1 MNYGLLNFCRLSI
14 TIVANRLQWLFHFR
28 LGCAFILKWLQ
39 GPLDRSGMSTGINN
53 NNYIKKAVFTP
64 MMIIYMSS
72 SERSLFH
79 KHLKV
84 PSSYLIK
91 KKVRF
96 SAASDSPPVLYWG
109 SKTITMPL
117 CYQSQ
122 AGAPARRDMWFTCQI
137 EVEVWE
143 LLGSGLFSVSRCP
156 FRAKQERQVPIISQ
170 ECHNRKVGLESAG
183 DQTVV

>member
-64 MMIIYMSS
+64 MMIIYISS
-72 SERSLFH
+72 SQRSLFH

-109 SKTITMPL
+109 SKSSWCPGTERHVVHVSNRSGGLGAFGQRPVQCFTLPL
-117 CYQSQ
+117 QSQ
-122 AGAPARRDMWFTCQI
+122 TRVP
-137 EVEVWE
+137 
-143 LLGSGLFSVSRCP
+143 GSYY
-156 FRAKQERQVPIISQ
+156 
-170 ECHNRKVGLESAG
+170 
-183 DQTVV
+183 

>member
-1 MNYGLLNFCRLSI
+1 MNYGLLNFSRLSI

-64 MMIIYMSS
+64 MMIIYISS
-72 SERSLFH
+72 SQRSLFH

-91 KKVRF
+91 KKGTLLSSIRL
-96 SAASDSPPVLYWG
+96 SSRSLLRQQDDHNAAVLSVSSWCPGTERHVVHVSNRSGGLGAFGQRPVQCFTL
-109 SKTITMPL
+109 PL
-117 CYQSQ
+117 QSQ
-122 AGAPARRDMWFTCQI
+122 TRVP
-137 EVEVWE
+137 
-143 LLGSGLFSVSRCP
+143 GSYY
-156 FRAKQERQVPIISQ
+156 
-170 ECHNRKVGLESAG
+170 
-183 DQTVV
+183 